1 LWIDGRI
8 LFNGESRSVKTRI
21 LALFSLAVFSL
32 TPADQFPRKVTKA
45 DVDRWMTELSNWG
58 RWGKDDQLGAVN
70 LITAEK
76 RRAAAALVQSGA
88 SVSLARR
95 AEKVKAV
102 DNDNPFRHTVLD
114 RPHSSPYWSDSYEV
128 AYHGYGHTHLDALC
142 HIVYQGKMFNGVP
155 ASAVTAKGAGRLSV
169 FGLRNGILSRGV
181 LMDIPELKGVPYLQP
196 GTAIYPEDLE
206 AWEKKAGIRVQPGD
220 IVLIRTGRWT
230 LRDQQGPWDVGK
242 KTAGLHVSCA
252 RWLKQRDVAILG
264 SDAASDVIPSLVD
277 GVEQPVHQLAIVAMG
292 VPILDNCDFEELSR
306 AAKKANRWQFMLT
319 AAPLAVEGG
328 TGSPLNPIATF

>member
-1 LWIDGRI
+1 MKARI
-8 LFNGESRSVKTRI
+8 LT
-21 LALFSLAVFSL
+21 LFSLAVFSL
-32 TPADQFPRKVTKA
+32 TPADPHPRTVSKA

-58 RWGKDDQLGAVN
+58 RWGKDDQLGAIN
-70 LITAEK
+70 LITAYK
-76 RRAAAALVQSGA
+76 RKAAAALVQAGV

-95 AEKVKAV
+95 AEKVKAI
-102 DNDNPFRHTVLD
+102 DNDNPFRHTVMD
-114 RPHSSPYWSDSYEV
+114 RPQSSPYWSDSYEV

-142 HIVYQGKMFNGVP
+142 HIVYKGKMFNGVP
-155 ASAVTAKGAGRLSV
+155 AGAVTSKGAGRLSV
-169 FGLRNGILSRGV
+169 YGLRNGILSRGV

-252 RWLKQRDVAILG
+252 RWLKQRDIAILG
-264 SDAASDVIPSLVD
+264 SDAASDVIPSLVE

-306 AAKKANRWQFMLT
+306 TAKQFKRWQFMLT

-328 TGSPLNPIATF
+328 TGSPLNPVATF